1 MILLTLALI
10 LFNKAVKVHD
20 VIILKVVMLLL
31 GRGHY
36 SIDVLLAYY
45 VTTRW
50 YNHHHFSSYS
60 RLPPTKRI

>member
-1 MILLTLALI
+1 MLL
-10 LFNKAVKVHD
+10 LFDWLSKLDAN
-20 VIILKVVMLLL
+20 LKVVMLLL

-50 YNHHHFSSYS
+50 TNHHH
-60 RLPPTKRI
+60 